1 MAVQKLNKGIH
12 IGSGGKWLTLL
23 SDDLIQPTSVP
34 NTPET
39 EEEIEIDGVKD
50 AIKYVPWGD
59 SNDFPKKQF
68 DTIKQIT
75 VVGSGIRK
83 RAKIHYG
90 RGVYAYEKEIDENGF
105 ETTKPSENNDLID
118 FFKRNRIDQFAKKII
133 TDYEMFGIYFPEFIL
148 DAGSA
153 QKIVKTRH
161 LHGLF
166 CRKSVFEDID
176 GVYRS
181 RYVLYSPKFPD
192 EAEKENTVG
201 IHCIDPDM
209 EIDEIK
215 EYLQENQIEKF
226 VRPVMLYAPGHDY
239 YPIPFW
245 HAAIESKWVEI
256 AKLIPLVK
264 KAIIQ
269 NSMTLKYIVKIP
281 MDYFKKKYP
290 EKDFTAEQ
298 REKKIDEDLQKLDD
312 YLKNYENT
320 GSNLT
325 TYYDIDHRGQKTGA
339 WEIDVLDN
347 KIKEGALNL
356 DSAAAN
362 SEILFSIGIDPTLI
376 GAGMP
381 GKELGAKSGSDKREA
396 FNIAISDAMY
406 DRVDTLDTLRFIAE
420 FNGWDNTHFAFK
432 DNILTT
438 LDANPTGVQKDNI

>member
-1 MAVQKLNKGIH
+1 MSVQKIDKGIH
-12 IGSGGKWLTLL
+12 IGSGATWITVL
-23 SDDLIQPTSVP
+23 SGEIIQPTSV
-34 NTPET
+34 NYEPEQ
-39 EEEIEIDGVKD
+39 EEEIEVETEKEP
-50 AIKYVPWGD
+50 IKYVPWGD
-59 SNDFPKKQF
+59 SNDFPKKQL
-68 DTIKQIT
+68 DAIKQVT

-83 RAKIHYG
+83 RAKIHFG
-90 RGVYAYEKEIDENGF
+90 RGVYAYEKAIDEQGF
-105 ETTKPSENNDLID
+105 ETTKPTVNPEVLE
-118 FFKRNRIDQFAKKII
+118 FFKLNRIPQLAKKWI

-148 DAGSA
+148 DAGSRN
-153 QKIVKTRH
+153 KIVKTRH
-161 LHGLF
+161 LHALF
-166 CRKSVFEDID
+166 CRKSVFEDMD
-176 GVYRS
+176 GFFRS
-181 RYVLYSPKFPD
+181 KFVLYSPKFPD
-192 EAEKENTVG
+192 EAEKENTAA
-201 IHCIDPDM
+201 IHCIHPEM
-209 EIDEIK
+209 EIEEIK
-215 EYLQENQIEKF
+215 TYLQENQIDKF
-226 VRPVMLYAPGHDY
+226 VRPVMLYTPGHDY

-290 EKDFTAEQ
+290 ENDFTAEQ
-298 REKKIDEDLQKLDD
+298 REQKIEEDLQALDD

-325 TYYDIDHRGQKTGA
+325 TYYDIDHRGQKSGA
-339 WEIDVLDN
+339 WEIEVLDN

-406 DRVDTLDTLRFIAE
+406 DRIDTLDTLQFIAE
-420 FNGWDNTHFAFK
+420 FNDWENVHFAYK

-438 LDANPTGVQKDNI
+438 LDKNPTGVQKDNI